1 MSATLHPDVVGEPL
15 DRVDGR
21 AKVTGAARYAAEYPA
36 PGLVNAVLVMSTIA
50 KGRIT
55 RIDTSAAEHAPG
67 VLLVLTHLNA
77 PRLPTQGQA
86 VPGGNPTARALSL
99 LQDDL
104 VHYQNQPIAVVVA
117 GTFEQARDAAPL
129 VRIEYDSSV
138 PLTDMDAQAA
148 AAYAPKSVLG
158 QPPDSARG
166 NFATGLASALVRVTQ
181 TYTTPVENH
190 NPMEPHATTAV
201 WTGDDLTLYDSTQ
214 GIHPDR
220 ETVARHFGIP
230 PTRVRV
236 IAKYIGGGF
245 GCKGTTW
252 SHVVLAAMAA
262 QHLKRPVRL
271 ALARTQRF
279 GAVGFRPRTSQRLTL
294 GATRQGALVALRHDV
309 LSQTSTFDEFVE
321 PSAMQTRMLY
331 ACPNAITSHRLI
343 RLDAGTPT
351 FMRAPGESS
360 GTFALESAMDE
371 LSYALQMDP
380 IALRLAN
387 YAESDPGEGKPWS
400 SKSLRECYERGA
412 ERFGWSRRSPAPRSM
427 TEDGALVGMGMATAT
442 YPTRRSKSSATA
454 RLLAGGDAVVLTGS
468 QDIGTGTYTVMSQI
482 AADALGLPF
491 ARVRVDIGDTDFP
504 ETPVSGGSQ
513 TAASTGS
520 AVLAACSAVMSA
532 LAQIAVADRAS
543 PLFGADPAD
552 VHGVDGRLCLRSDS
566 ARGERYA
573 EILRRRNRGPLE
585 ARGDAR
591 PGPEKDQYSMHSFG
605 AVFAEVRVD
614 PDLGTVRLNRFA
626 GVYGVGKLLNEK
638 TAHSQLLGGVV
649 YGVGMALMEA
659 TIPDLRT
666 GRIVNADL
674 AEYHVPVNL
683 DIPDIDISTVE
694 EHDPYVNP
702 LGVKGI
708 GEIGITGVA
717 AAIANAV
724 YHATGVRVRDLPI
737 TLDKLLA
744 DGGTV

>member
-1 MSATLHPDVVGEPL
+1 MSRLTHHDVVGEPL

-21 AKVTGAARYAAEYPA
+21 VKVTGTARYAAEYPA
-36 PGLVNAVLVMSTIA
+36 PGLAHAVLVMSTIA
-50 KGRIT
+50 KGRIAD
-55 RIDTSAAEHAPG
+55 IDTRDAERAPG
-67 VLLVLTHLNA
+67 VVAVLTHRNIV
-77 PRLPTQGQA
+77 RLPAQGEGGA
-86 VPGGNPTARALSL
+86 GGNPTARVLNL
-99 LQDDL
+99 LQDDV
-104 VHYQNQPIAVVVA
+104 VHFANQPIAVVVA
-117 GTFEQARDAAPL
+117 DTFEHARDAAPL
-129 VRIEYDSSV
+129 VLVQYESQPPV
-138 PLTDMDAQAA
+138 TDMDAQVAT
-148 AAYAPKSVLG
+148 AYAPKSVMG
-158 QPPDSARG
+158 QPADTTRG
-166 NFATGLASALVRVTQ
+166 DVQSGLAAAATRMTQ

-201 WTGDDLTLYDSTQ
+201 WTGDSLTLYDSTQ
-214 GIHPDR
+214 GVHPDR
-220 ETVARHFGIP
+220 QTVATQLGIP
-230 PTRVRV
+230 ATKVRV
-236 IAKYIGGGF
+236 IAKFVGGGF

-262 QHLKRPVRL
+262 RQVNRPVRL
-271 ALARTQRF
+271 VLSRPQMF
-279 GAVGFRPRTSQRLTL
+279 GPVGFRPRTSQRIAL
-294 GATRQGALVALRHDV
+294 GATATGVLTALSHDV
-309 LSQTSTFDEFVE
+309 ISQTSMFDEFVE

-331 ACPNAITSHRLI
+331 ACPNAATSHRLV

-371 LSYALQMDP
+371 LANALQMDP

-387 YAESDPGEGKPWS
+387 YAESDPGDGKPWS
-400 SKSLRECYERGA
+400 SKSLRECYQRGA
-412 ERFGWSRRSPAPRSM
+412 ERFGWARRTPAPRSM
-427 TEDGALVGMGMATAT
+427 VEDGLLVGMGMATAT
-442 YPTRRSKSSATA
+442 YPTRRSAASATA
-454 RLLAGGDAVVLTGS
+454 RILADGGAVVLTGS
-468 QDIGTGTYTVMSQI
+468 QDIGTGTYTVMAQI

-504 ETPVSGGSQ
+504 QTPVSGGSQ

-520 AVLAACSAVMSA
+520 AVLAACAAVIADLAQMA
-532 LAQIAVADRAS
+532 LADRTS
-543 PLFGADPAD
+543 PLFGADPGD
-552 VHGVDGRLCLRSDS
+552 VHGVDGRICLRSDPS
-566 ARGERYA
+566 RGERYG
-573 EILRRRNRGPLE
+573 EILRRRTLDQIE
-585 ARGDAR
+585 ARGDAK

-605 AVFAEVRVD
+605 AQFAEVHVD
-614 PDLGTVRLNRFA
+614 PDLGIVRLTRFV
-626 GVYGVGKLLNEK
+626 GVYGVGRLLNEK
-638 TAHSQLLGGVV
+638 TARSQLMGGVV

-659 TIPDLRT
+659 TVPDLRT

-683 DIPDIDISTVE
+683 DIPDIDISTVD

-737 TLDKLLA
+737 TLDKLLT
-744 DGGTV
+744 GTAV

>member
-1 MSATLHPDVVGEPL
+1 VSATLHPDIVGEPL
-15 DRVDGR
+15 DRIDGR
-21 AKVTGAARYAAEYPA
+21 AKVTGAARYSAEYPA
-36 PGLVNAVLVMSTIA
+36 PGLVYAVLVTSTVA

-55 RIDTSAAEHAPG
+55 VIDTTAATHAPG
-67 VLLVLTHLNA
+67 VLAVLTHQNA
-77 PRLPTQGQA
+77 PRLPPEGQS
-86 VPGGNPTARALSL
+86 PPSGNPTARVLSL
-99 LQDDL
+99 LQDDV

-129 VRIEYDSSV
+129 VQVQYDSV
-138 PLTDMDAQAA
+138 PPLTDMEAQAA
-148 AAYAPKSVLG
+148 VAYAPKSVLG
-158 QPPDSARG
+158 QPPDSKRG
-166 NFATGLASALVRVTQ
+166 DLAAGLASAATRLVQ

-220 ETVARHFGIP
+220 ETVARHLGIP
-230 PTRVRV
+230 ATRVRV
-236 IAKYIGGGF
+236 IAKFVGGGF

-252 SHVVLAAMAA
+252 SHVVLTAMAA
-262 QHLKRPVRL
+262 RQLQRPVRL
-271 ALARTQRF
+271 ALSRPQMFGPVGYRSRTIQH
-279 GAVGFRPRTSQRLTL
+279 VTL
-294 GATRQGALVALRHDV
+294 GATREGTLVALRHDV
-309 LSQTSTFDEFVE
+309 VSQTSMFDEFVE

-331 ACPNAITSHRLI
+331 ACPNAITSHRLV

-387 YAESDPGEGKPWS
+387 YAESDPGEGRPWS
-400 SKSLRECYERGA
+400 SKSLRECYQRGA
-412 ERFGWSRRSPAPRSM
+412 ERFGWSRRTPAPRSM
-427 TEDGALVGMGMATAT
+427 TADGVLAGMGMATAT

-454 RLLAGGDAVVLTGS
+454 RLLPDGSAVVLTGS
-468 QDIGTGTYTVMSQI
+468 QDIGTGTYTVMGQI

-513 TAASTGS
+513 TAASTGP

-532 LAQIAVADRAS
+532 LTQIAVADHAS
-543 PLFGADPAD
+543 PLSGADPAD
-552 VHGVDGRLCLRSDS
+552 VRGVDGRLCLRSDH
-566 ARGERYA
+566 ARGERYS

-585 ARGDAR
+585 ARGDAK

-614 PDLGTVRLNRFA
+614 PDLGAVRLNRFV
-626 GVYGVGKLLNEK
+626 GVYGVGNLLNEK

-683 DIPDIDISTVE
+683 DIPDIDVSTVE

-737 TLDKLLA
+737 TLDKLLT